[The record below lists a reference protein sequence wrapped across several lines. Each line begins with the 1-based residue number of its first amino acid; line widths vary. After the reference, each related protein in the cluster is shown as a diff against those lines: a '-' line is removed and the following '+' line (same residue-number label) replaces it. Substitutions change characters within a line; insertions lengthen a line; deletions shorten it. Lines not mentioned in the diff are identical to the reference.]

1 LQVRR
6 PIDPGDAPLITT
18 GNLVIAGDPAVVQ
31 ALAEAH
37 RALLAQ
43 TGDVESPMHLWG
55 TIRKA
60 GGYSALQLEGWEAS
74 YSLDPMAGLLD
85 SAGAP
90 FQWSGV
96 IQRRGAGALLLTDEY
111 QPVLNA
117 MTFELPNLPAELATG
132 TVVYVQGGLVGET
145 IEWSRIQ
152 VRPADETMVPPS
164 APVQAIVNQVELIYL
179 APQTS
184 LISQTATPEE
194 LRVLMPV
201 WSIRGQLDNGASFE
215 IWVQAISPEYLR

>member
-1 LQVRR
+1 
-6 PIDPGDAPLITT
+6 
-18 GNLVIAGDPAVVQ
+18 
-31 ALAEAH
+31 
-37 RALLAQ
+37 
-43 TGDVESPMHLWG
+43 
-55 TIRKA
+55 
-60 GGYSALQLEGWEAS
+60 
-74 YSLDPMAGLLD
+74 
-85 SAGAP
+85 
-90 FQWSGV
+90 
-96 IQRRGAGALLLTDEY
+96 
-111 QPVLNA
+111 